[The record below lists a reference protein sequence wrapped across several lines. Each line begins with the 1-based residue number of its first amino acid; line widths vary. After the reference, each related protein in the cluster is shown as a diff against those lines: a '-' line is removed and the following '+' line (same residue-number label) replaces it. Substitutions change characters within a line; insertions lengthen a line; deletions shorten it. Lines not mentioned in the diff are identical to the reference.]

1 MSAPLERV
9 DIDYEKLFS
18 VMNEKGISKRK
29 LSLDMGRNINYIGNM
44 QKKKNYSCKR
54 RKPDL

>member
-1 MSAPLERV
+1 MPTPLERV

-29 LSLDMGRNINYIGNM
+29 LSLDMVRI
-44 QKKKNYSCKR
+44 KKHGG
-54 RKPDL
+54 LFEA